1 MNKVVTIHLNG
12 TAHQLE
18 EAGYETLR
26 AYLDSAAKQLAGNP
40 DKDEIIAD
48 IEQSISDKFRSL
60 TSPHRNVVL
69 AKDVA
74 AVLAAMGPVDDG
86 SASRPERETERP
98 KGDSARASTGDPS
111 ASVPPPPKRLYR
123 IQEGAMLRGVC
134 NGLGAYFGIDPTV
147 IRIAWIV
154 LSFITL
160 GGMIAAYVVMTIVVP
175 QARTEAERAAAQ
187 GAPSTAQEFINRAR
201 TGYYDATRNFGDRAA
216 RREWKRRFRHEM
228 RQWGENLKHEVHG
241 QPWWHYKPAFTMA
254 PAGAG
259 FTIVL
264 LTFISLAL
272 TLAWLFALLSLLLK
286 GSVLGLT
293 PPIGMPI
300 WVGIVLL
307 CILYKVIAS
316 PIHASRYAL
325 QHGGWSSGACF
336 GPGGGLLETFGGLL
350 LFALGLWLV
359 DRYVPH
365 AHEFFVQIPP
375 VLEKATSDLREW
387 WSHRA

>member
-18 EAGYETLR
+18 EAGYDALR
-26 AYLDSAAKQLAGNP
+26 AYLDSAAKQLADNP
-40 DKDEIIAD
+40 DRDEIIAD
-48 IEQSISDKFRSL
+48 IEQSISDKFRAL

-74 AVLAAMGPVDDG
+74 AVLGAMGPVDDG
-86 SASRPERETERP
+86 SAQSTERETAKP
-98 KGDSARASTGDPS
+98 KADSARASAEDG
-111 ASVPPPPKRLYR
+111 SVPPPPKRLYR
-123 IQEGAMLRGVC
+123 VQEGALLSGVC
-134 NGLGAYFGIDPTV
+134 NGIGAYFGIDPSI

-160 GGMIAAYVVMTIVVP
+160 GGMIAAYVVMMIVVP

-187 GAPSTAQEFINRAR
+187 GFPNTAQEFINRAR
-201 TGYYDATRNFGDRAA
+201 AGYYDAAKKFGDRAA

-241 QPWWHYKPAFTMA
+241 QSWWHYKPGFTMA
-254 PAGAG
+254 PAGTG

-264 LTFISLAL
+264 LTLISLAF

-286 GSVLGLT
+286 GSILGLT
-293 PPIGMPI
+293 PPAGMPI
-300 WVGIVLL
+300 WIGIILL
-307 CILYKVIAS
+307 CIVYKVIVS
-316 PIHASRYAL
+316 PIRASRLAL
-325 QHGGWSSGACF
+325 QHGGWNGGACF
-336 GPGGGLLETFGGLL
+336 GAGGGLLETFGGLL
-350 LFALGLWLV
+350 FFALGLWLI

-375 VLEKATSDLREW
+375 VLEKATSDLRDW
-387 WSHRA
+387 WSHRS